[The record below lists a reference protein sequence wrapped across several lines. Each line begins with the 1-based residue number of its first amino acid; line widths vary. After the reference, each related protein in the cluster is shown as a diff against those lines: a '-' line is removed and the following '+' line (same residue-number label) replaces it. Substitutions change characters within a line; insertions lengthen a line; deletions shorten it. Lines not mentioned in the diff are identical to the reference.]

1 MDTDVA
7 AELRALSDRVRRNV
21 PHRRDPQRFHTEKSC
36 IVQDLEALA
45 NRLDDR
51 AANPAKLTVSRIN
64 RDRSRTTISNESIGG
79 RGSWLSAYGSH
90 SPFSSGHETYE
101 TSCRKCSGCSMS

>member
-21 PHRRDPQRFHTEKSC
+21 PHRRDPERFHTEKSC

-45 NRLDDR
+45 GVFEDR
-51 AANPAKLTVSRIN
+51 AIKPEKLEVN
-64 RDRSRTTISNESIGG
+64 RTRRPVLTNRVHRAPRSSCGRTARARAIFHGG
-79 RGSWLSAYGSH
+79 R
-90 SPFSSGHETYE
+90 
-101 TSCRKCSGCSMS
+101 